1 MRASYYKVGGKFS
14 QNTQPHQEEQ
24 ATQEK
29 TMPIP
34 KEIVT
39 NRPLCGLD
47 WHYGWHKVQMNTNTK
62 HYSKMRQECANVVPQ
77 KNNNPYIYESE
88 NNEKL

>member
-1 MRASYYKVGGKFS
+1 MQYAKAGGKFS

-29 TMPIP
+29 TMPIL
-34 KEIVT
+34 KSIVT

-47 WHYGWHKVQMNTNTK
+47 WHEVNMNTNTK
-62 HYSKMRQECANVVPQ
+62 HYSKIRQEGANVVPQ
-77 KNNNPYIYESE
+77 KNNNP
-88 NNEKL
+88 